1 MDTQDMEHYR
11 WSSALDRMAQFHYR
25 EEDQFREFSN
35 AHKLKELYE
44 NRDFTGLLELA
55 LLLNHEA
62 SFNNSKVR
70 WALSEALEVTMPV
83 SDRHLQMANE
93 TIKDLAQRMLDRARE
108 SGGGIF

>member
-1 MDTQDMEHYR
+1 MDAQDTEHYR
-11 WSSALDRMAQFHYR
+11 WTSALDLMAQFHYR
-25 EEDQFREFSN
+25 EEDQFREASN
-35 AHKLKELYE
+35 AQRLKELYE
-44 NRDFTGLLELA
+44 CGDFTGLLEFA

-83 SDRHLQMANE
+83 SDRHLQMAND
-93 TIKDLAQRMLDRARE
+93 TIKELAKRMLDRARE